1 VDHGYDYY
9 DGLLDITH
17 GSDYVTVSYN
27 YFHDHWK
34 VFELLLSFSGRGLT
48 SRLPEVLFDRW

>member
-34 VFELLLSFSGRGLT
+34 VFNFLLSISGQDLT
-48 SRLPEVLFDRW
+48 FGLPEVLLDRW